1 MRRTDPRGRRGFT
14 LLELAAVCAVI
25 GILLA
30 ATAPVVGFQIV
41 RARVAA
47 ETASL
52 QNLAAAVQASFE
64 STDLEGT
71 NVAALA
77 GSVPSGVDTTSF
89 SPSTAPSYVPASVNT
104 NDWFVKI
111 ARQMGYSLP
120 APSQGAPVSG
130 IPLPAAGV
138 LFNANNL
145 ARFMLPGP
153 AGESAQQRFLI
164 VSLISSPG
172 QLAIPQLPNQANL
185 QDPADLALFNDI
197 WNTNWSAP
205 GATLPPS
212 WTSSLSAQQVLDW
225 QGSGA
230 SGGHLWQ
237 LCVQRIVCPKYT
249 ITINNSH
256 PTQNCYVYYNTNGAV
271 SGSSAWV
278 PANGGVYVVPGV
290 FFGRLIQAY
299 RGTAPPPTAGLFSQF
314 TLRDNNEITLQD

>member
-1 MRRTDPRGRRGFT
+1 MPRIKRNGGPAFT
-14 LLELAAVCAVI
+14 LVELAAVCAVI

-30 ATAPVVGFQIV
+30 TIAPVIGYQIL
-41 RARVAA
+41 RSRVAA
-47 ETASL
+47 ETTAL
-52 QNLAAAVQASFE
+52 QNLAAAVQSSFE

-71 NVAALA
+71 NLAAIS
-77 GSVPSGVDTTSF
+77 GSVPAGVDTTNF
-89 SPSTAPSYVPASVNT
+89 SPSTAPSYTPSSVNT

-111 ARQMGYSLP
+111 ARQLGYSLP
-120 APSQGAPVSG
+120 APAQGSPVAG
-130 IPLPAAGV
+130 IPLPAAAV

-145 ARFMLPGP
+145 TRFMLPGP
-153 AGESAQQRFLI
+153 ANESAQQRFLI
-164 VSLISSPG
+164 VSLVASPG

-197 WNTNWSAP
+197 WNTNWTAP

-212 WTSSLSAQQVLDW
+212 WTSALTAQQTLAW

-230 SGGHLWQ
+230 SGGRLWQ

-256 PTQNCYVYYNTNGAV
+256 PTQNCYVYYNLNGSVAW
-271 SGSSAWV
+271 SSASA
-278 PANGGVYVVPGV
+278 PANGGVYLIPGV
-290 FFGRLIQAY
+290 YFGRLIQAY
-299 RGTAPPPTAGLFSQF
+299 RGTAPPPTAALFSQF

>member
-1 MRRTDPRGRRGFT
+1 MPPTRKNGTPAFT
-14 LLELAAVCAVI
+14 LVELAAVCAVI

-30 ATAPVVGFQIV
+30 SIAPVVGFQIL
-41 RARVAA
+41 RSRIGA
-47 ETASL
+47 ETAAL
-52 QNLAAAVQASFE
+52 QNLGAAVQSSFE

-71 NVAALA
+71 NIAAMS
-77 GSVPSGVDTTSF
+77 GSVPSGVDTTNF
-89 SPSTAPSYVPASVNT
+89 SPSTAPSYSPSSVNT
-104 NDWFVKI
+104 NDWFVKV

-120 APSQGAPVSG
+120 APSQGSPVAG
-130 IPLPAAGV
+130 IPTPAASV

-153 AGESAQQRFLI
+153 ANEAAQQRFLI
-164 VSLISSPG
+164 VSLVASPG
-172 QLAIPQLPNQANL
+172 QFAVPQLPNQANL

-197 WNTNWSAP
+197 WNTNWTAP

-212 WTSSLSAQQVLDW
+212 WTASLTAQQVLDW

-237 LCVQRIVCPKYT
+237 LCVQRIVCPKFT
-249 ITINNSH
+249 VTINNSH
-256 PTQNCYVYYNTNGAV
+256 PTQNCYVYYNLNGAV
-271 SGSSAWV
+271 AGSSASV
-278 PANGGVYVVPGV
+278 PANGGVYVIPGIYY
-290 FFGRLIQAY
+290 GRLIQAY